1 MRRLPLFAFVATF
14 VAAFVSLAAI
24 VSAAPSNPSKASA
37 PPSNPVLAPLD
48 ALYPDL
54 EKLYID
60 LHQTPELSRHEE
72 KTAAKLA
79 ALLRPLG
86 FEVTEKVGG
95 TGIVAVLKNGK
106 GPTVLLREDMDALPV
121 EERTG
126 LAYASTVTTKDDS
139 GATVHVMHACG
150 HDVHMTSLIG
160 AATLLAKA
168 KARWRGTLV
177 LVGQPAEERGSGA
190 KGMLDDGLFTRFGKP
205 DFAISLHD
213 SANLPAGKIAWVP
226 GYANANVDSVD
237 ITVFGRGGHGAYP
250 QATIDPIVIAS
261 RIVVSLQTL
270 VARENNPLDPA
281 VVTVGSF
288 HAGSKHNI
296 IPDEAKLQL
305 TVRSYKDDVRKRLLA
320 GIERIARAEAAAAG
334 AEKPPSVTTSEGTPA
349 MRNDPALSR
358 RIASVFETA
367 FGKDNV
373 IQGEPTMGG
382 EDFSEFGRAG
392 VPSLQYNLGAVEPAK
407 YESSKTNGTPL
418 PSLHSSEFAPN
429 RPITLRLGAASL
441 ATAALDLLGKP

>member
-1 MRRLPLFAFVATF
+1 MNARLAVAGL
-14 VAAFVSLAAI
+14 ALAALCLL
-24 VSAAPSNPSKASA
+24 AASPA
-37 PPSNPVLAPLD
+37 PAPQPHPALAPLD
-48 ALYPDL
+48 ALYPEL
-54 EKLYID
+54 EKIYTD
-60 LHQTPELSRHEE
+60 FHQTPELSRHEE

-86 FEVTEKVGG
+86 YEVTEKVGG
-95 TGIVAVLKNGK
+95 TGIVAVFKNGK

-126 LAYASTVTTKDDS
+126 LPYASTVTTKDDS

-150 HDVHMTSLIG
+150 HDVHMTSLVG

-168 KARWRGTLV
+168 KDKWRGTLV

-213 SANLPAGKIAWVP
+213 SAILPAGKLSWVP

-237 ITVFGRGGHGAYP
+237 ITVYGRGGHGAYP
-250 QATIDPIVIAS
+250 HTTVDPIVIAS
-261 RIVVSLQTL
+261 RIVVALQTL

-288 HAGSKHNI
+288 HGGSKHNI
-296 IPDEAKLQL
+296 IPDEVKLQI
-305 TVRSYKDDVRKRLLA
+305 TVRSYKDEVRKRLLA
-320 GIERIARAEAAAAG
+320 GIDRIAKGEAAG
-334 AEKPPSVTTSEGTPA
+334 AGAPKPPAMVVSEGTPA
-349 MRNDPALSR
+349 LNNDPALAR
-358 RIASVFETA
+358 RIGALFERV

-373 IQGEPTMGG
+373 VQGEPTMGG
-382 EDFSEFGRAG
+382 EDFSEFARAG
-392 VPSLQYNLGAVEPAK
+392 VPSLQFNLGAVEPEK
-407 YESSKTNGTPL
+407 YEAAQKNGTPL

-441 ATAALDLLGKP
+441 TTAALDLLGKP